1 MCKNPHTSDT
11 TMIKNYKLGK
21 LKCNITSNGK
31 FNYMITENLI
41 KKYASVVL
49 LNTVDSLYN
58 HDEEAIN
65 QFYKRFVKVNKNNK
79 HLKNNKKDNE
89 VIDELILD
97 LLEKDFTKNEIG
109 QTLQTE
115 MVKENEKAI
124 DELTTILDEKLRPI
138 EPQLR
143 PIFKDDQQYNEFRKY
158 TTENLV
164 VSNLDLNNA
173 VLKALKTMKISG
185 MPVIQIKQLIS
196 EIA

>member
-1 MCKNPHTSDT
+1 
-11 TMIKNYKLGK
+11 
-21 LKCNITSNGK
+21 
-31 FNYMITENLI
+31 MITENLI

-58 HDEEAIN
+58 HDEESIN

-79 HLKNNKKDNE
+79 HLKNHKKDNE

-109 QTLQTE
+109 QILQSE
-115 MVKENEKAI
+115 MIKENEKAI

-138 EPQLR
+138 EHELR
-143 PIFKDDQQYNEFRKY
+143 PIFNDDKQYDEFRKY

-185 MPVIQIKQLIS
+185 MPVIQIMQLIS

>member
-1 MCKNPHTSDT
+1 M
-11 TMIKNYKLGK
+11 
-21 LKCNITSNGK
+21 
-31 FNYMITENLI
+31 
-41 KKYASVVL
+41 
-49 LNTVDSLYN
+49 
-58 HDEEAIN
+58 
-65 QFYKRFVKVNKNNK
+65 
-79 HLKNNKKDNE
+79 
-89 VIDELILD
+89 DELILD

-124 DELTTILDEKLRPI
+124 DELTSILDEKLRPI

-185 MPVIQIKQLIS
+185 MPVIQIMQLIS